1 MITPVPDSIPEA
13 LGPWNPGIESTIPHH
28 LLPLST
34 IFRPENVFT
43 SVERAV
49 ELRDLTG
56 LEFGELVIFRAERLV
71 LHELLIRVT
80 ADFSV
85 SDGSKYEDLGINFRS
100 MTRAILARY
109 LEPNM
114 EKITAAYDGLR
125 VQLAKVIAAEL
136 AAVYA
141 VSRSKEG
148 ATGGIS
154 FPFFGLLRGSSK
166 VAKDAA
172 DSLSYQRLADDWEA
186 KANRTG
192 NDLSR
197 AACMALA
204 RVVRALYGRHGH
216 SWGTPELIGS
226 LATDLACND
235 YGSEEIGR
243 LIEPYLLEA
252 ARGEG
257 YRRLRA
263 QEAPVVM
270 NTKGPSASGKS
281 TLRPLQKA
289 LARRIGVDWNEFALV
304 SPDIWR
310 KQLLDYS
317 SLGNDYRYGGPLAS
331 EELAIIDQKLDHH
344 MARKAEQGRMT
355 HLLIDRF
362 RFGSFSPHLEK
373 VGNKLLTRFGQM
385 IYFFFMITPPQAIVE
400 RAWKRGLEFGRFK
413 SVDDLLD
420 HSVEAYSGMPQLF
433 LNWAQQDDK
442 PVHYEFLDNSV
453 ALGERPR
460 TIAFGLNGEMF
471 VLDVKCMLDAVRFRK
486 VNIDA
491 GGPDQLFTDGGAEA
505 MAPEGNTEF
514 LVQCVRRLREVT
526 FADHET
532 GRIYLRMA
540 TGVPVWVDDQA
551 LRAAI
556 ADPDTCAGILAV
568 APGLLDNAA
577 SIPEQQRFVW
587 DVLPADMIHT
597 LGDWGNEAT
606 PPLGMRIEF
615 AEAGF

>member
-1 MITPVPDSIPEA
+1 MLDVPVPDAAA
-13 LGPWNPGIESTIPHH
+13 LGPWNPGIESNIPRRV
-28 LLPLST
+28 LPLST
-34 IFRPENVFT
+34 LFNPENVFT
-43 SVERAV
+43 SVERAI

-56 LEFGELVIFRAERLV
+56 LELSELVTFRAERLV
-71 LHELLIRVT
+71 LHELLIRAT

-85 SDGSKYEDLGINFRS
+85 SDGSKYGDLGINFRS
-100 MTRAILARY
+100 MTRMILARY
-109 LEPNM
+109 IEPDM
-114 EKITAAYDGLR
+114 DKITAAYDGLR
-125 VQLAKVIAAEL
+125 DQLAKAIAAEL
-136 AAVYA
+136 
-141 VSRSKEG
+141 VSAFAPPRTG
-148 ATGGIS
+148 AGKS
-154 FPFFGLLRGSSK
+154 FFGLLRSRK
-166 VAKDAA
+166 KPAA
-172 DSLSYQRLADDWEA
+172 ESRDFQQLADDWEA
-186 KANRTG
+186 KANTPG
-192 NDLSR
+192 SDISR
-197 AACMALA
+197 AACQALA

-216 SWGTPELIGS
+216 SWGTSELIGS

-243 LIEPYLLEA
+243 LIEPYILEA
-252 ARGEG
+252 ARCEG

-310 KQLLDYS
+310 KQLLEYS
-317 SLGNDYRYGGPLAS
+317 SLGKDYRYGGPLTSA
-331 EELAIIDQKLDHH
+331 ELAIIDQKLDHY

-362 RFGSFSPHLEK
+362 RFGSFSPHSEK
-373 VGNKLLTRFGQM
+373 VGNKLLTRFGQN
-385 IYFFFMITPPQAIVE
+385 IYFFFMITPPQEIVE

-413 SVDDLLD
+413 SVDDLLA

-433 LNWAQQDDK
+433 LNWAQQDEK

-460 TIAFGLNGEMF
+460 TIAFGWNGEMF
-471 VLDVKCMLDAVRFRK
+471 VLDVKSMLDTVRFRK

-491 GGPDQLFTDGGAEA
+491 GRPEELYTDAGEQA
-505 MAPEGNTEF
+505 MAAQANTDF
-514 LVQCVRRLREVT
+514 LVQCVRRLREVS

-532 GRIYLRMA
+532 GRIYLRMVS
-540 TGVPVWVDDQA
+540 GVPVWVDDQA

-556 ADPDTCAGILAV
+556 ADPETRAGLIKV
-568 APGLLDNAA
+568 APGLLDNAWG
-577 SIPEQQRFVW
+577 IQEQQMFIW
-587 DVLPADMIHT
+587 DVLPADRIHT
-597 LGDWGNEAT
+597 LGDWGDA
-606 PPLGMRIEF
+606 
-615 AEAGF
+615 A